1 MRRTFGPGSA
11 LLFTLSAVACG
22 VGEEAANQ
30 PAVESTVT
38 DPMMAFAADWLQADS
53 ATETVTLDVI
63 AGKDASNN
71 YWNFNGYAN
80 GNVTIT
86 VPEGYAVT
94 INFLNNDP
102 NTAHSIGVTQ
112 RPTGPFSATPTP
124 TPAFPGGMSSNPTSM
139 TDATKTGATETITFT
154 AATAGDYAMVCFVLG
169 HATSGMWINFRVTS
183 GGALGVEAPM
193 AGL

>member
-1 MRRTFGPGSA
+1 MRRTFVLGSA

-22 VGEEAANQ
+22 GGEEAANP
-30 PAVESTVT
+30 PAVESAVA
-38 DPMMAFAADWLQADS
+38 DPMMAFAADWLQVDS
-53 ATETVTLDVI
+53 TAETVTLDVI

-80 GNVTIT
+80 GNVTII

-94 INFLNNDP
+94 INFSNDDP
-102 NTAHSIGVTQ
+102 NMAHSIGVTQ
-112 RPTGPFSATPTP
+112 RSTGPFSATPIP

-139 TDATKTGATETITFT
+139 TDATKTGAMETITFT
-154 AATAGDYAMVCFVLG
+154 AAIAGDYALVCLVLG
-169 HATSGMWINFRVTS
+169 HATAGMWINLRVTS
-183 GGALGVEAPM
+183 GGAPGVEAPM

>member
-11 LLFTLSAVACG
+11 LLFTLSGSACG
-22 VGEEAANQ
+22 GGEGAANQ

-38 DPMMAFAADWLQADS
+38 DPMVVLVADWLQADS
-53 ATETVTLDVI
+53 AAKTVTLDVT

-80 GNVTIT
+80 GNLTIT
-86 VPEGYAVT
+86 VPEGYEVT

-112 RPTGPFSATPTP
+112 RPTGPFSAMPIPTP
-124 TPAFPGGMSSNPTSM
+124 VFPGGMSSNPTAM
-139 TDATKTGATETITFT
+139 TDATKTGVTETITFT
-154 AATAGDYAMVCFVLG
+154 AATAGDYAMACFILG
-169 HATSGMWINFRVTS
+169 HATSGMWINFRVGQGS
-183 GGALGVEAPM
+183 ASGVEAPM
-193 AGL
+193 AGT